1 MTLQLNARLKLGEN
15 GDNDANTHLCQAWYS
30 CCCAHVLAPACVV
43 AAACIC
49 SECCWTSSAAAS
61 APASLS
67 AAGTREMLS
76 TELVFAPCPSFS
88 CSGLRKTVSSPA
100 AAAAVQE
107 LVSNMSKLDVARQSP
122 LHERSASPRLCYTR
136 EPGSLSAPYESPHRM
151 SSSDDHEKQASTAS
165 TVRQHDAAL
174 SRATGLSHAQTAA
187 EAPLSSASA
196 KAGGAVVGE
205 HALLFFQKQV
215 TDALLAADMLC

>member
-1 MTLQLNARLKLGEN
+1 
-15 GDNDANTHLCQAWYS
+15 
-30 CCCAHVLAPACVV
+30 
-43 AAACIC
+43 
-49 SECCWTSSAAAS
+49 
-61 APASLS
+61 
-67 AAGTREMLS
+67 MLS
-76 TELVFAPCPSFS
+76 TELVFALCLPFS
-88 CSGLRKTVSSPA
+88 YSGLRKTVSSPA

-174 SRATGLSHAQTAA
+174 SRATGLSHAHTAA
-187 EAPLSSASA
+187 EAPLSASA

-215 TDALLAADMLC
+215 TENALLAADMLY